1 VAAFRAAFP
10 GIAAFLAAAVDAAS
24 TDGYAETLFSRRRFL
39 PGIHSRDGGER
50 ARATR
55 QAVNSVVQGS
65 GADLLKIALANIAT
79 RFARELPAALRVA
92 EEGARVA
99 AQAASGAIDPL
110 ACLPPAVRREAATAA
125 APLHPISGLPLLYA
139 EPAEAGRGGGSSAG
153 NSGSPAPDGSVRMRC
168 PSKPAAGG
176 TAFASF
182 PACDPVPVGGVEA
195 CVPLVDPTPPA
206 RILMQVHDEVLAEVR
221 TEVLPQAL
229 RIVRDCMTASVALS
243 VPLAVT
249 LAVGPSWGDMA
260 ELPPHLAGLHAADE
274 PALQAWAAGLQCTP
288 LPRL

>member
-10 GIAAFLAAAVDAAS
+10 GIAAFLTAAVEAAS
-24 TDGYAETLFSRRRFL
+24 TDGYAETLFSRRRYL

-79 RFARELPAALRVA
+79 RFARELPAALRAA
-92 EEGARVA
+92 EAGAGVSTS
-99 AQAASGAIDPL
+99 AASVADRDG
-110 ACLPPAVRREAATAA
+110 LPPTVRREAAAAA
-125 APLHPISGLPLLYA
+125 APLHPISGLPLLFSEAA
-139 EPAEAGRGGGSSAG
+139 EPGRGSDGPEASSGSSAPA
-153 NSGSPAPDGSVRMRC
+153 GSAHMRS
-168 PSKPAAGG
+168 PGQSAAGG
-176 TAFASF
+176 TAVASI
-182 PACDPVPVGGVEA
+182 PDSDPVLIGGVEG
-195 CVPLVDPTPPA
+195 CVPLVDPSPPA
-206 RILMQVHDEVLAEVR
+206 RILLQVHDEVLAEVR

-243 VPLAVT
+243 VPLTVT

-260 ELPPHLAGLHAADE
+260 ELPTHLAGLHADDE